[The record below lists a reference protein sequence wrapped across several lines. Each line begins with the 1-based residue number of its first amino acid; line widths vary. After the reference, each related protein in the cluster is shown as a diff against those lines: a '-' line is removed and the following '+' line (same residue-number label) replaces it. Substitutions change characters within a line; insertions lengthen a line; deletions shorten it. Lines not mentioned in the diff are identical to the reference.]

1 MGVLDYDSILT
12 QEPATPLTEHPFVVD
27 GKGLADWDVA
37 GMLRADAQSSNS
49 WLVLVMLGM
58 MGILLLLLTKN
69 YDFLKYKFKDFMTSE
84 RRFSN
89 AAMMPDAS
97 ELPLTLL
104 LIIVSCGCFGFIFHD
119 LFAGMPVVN
128 RWLSEPYQLYV
139 LIFALVLLLV
149 LAKAFLY
156 RVVNWVF
163 FPRAKNQKWMA
174 AYFFLTSMTSFA
186 VFVIAAL
193 YVFVNISYMEVAICL
208 LILLFLY
215 EILLFY
221 KLNANFQAKKYGQVL
236 IFLYFCAVEI
246 VPLLAIWH
254 FFEQNST
261 I

>member
-1 MGVLDYDSILT
+1 MAFVDYDSILT
-12 QEPATPLTEHPFVVD
+12 HEPATPLSEHPFVVD
-27 GKGLADWDVA
+27 GEGMTDWDVA
-37 GMLRADAQSSNS
+37 GVLRADAQASNTWS
-49 WLVLVMLGM
+49 VLVMLLM
-58 MGILLLLLTKN
+58 LGILLLLLMKN
-69 YDFLKYKFKDFMTSE
+69 YDFLKYKFKDFMTNE

-119 LFAGMPVVN
+119 MFAGIPLLN
-128 RWLSEPYQLYV
+128 RWLHEPYQLYGM
-139 LIFALVLLLV
+139 IFALVLLFV

-174 AYFFLTSMTSFA
+174 SYFFLTAMTSFV

-193 YVFVNISYMEVAICL
+193 YVFVNISYVEVAICL
-208 LILLFLY
+208 LVLLILY
-215 EILLFY
+215 EFLLFY

>member
-1 MGVLDYDSILT
+1 MSVDYDSILT
-12 QEPATPLTEHPFVVD
+12 QKPVTPLSEHPFVVD
-27 GKGLADWDVA
+27 GERLADWDVA
-37 GMLRADAQSSNS
+37 GILRADVQSSNS
-49 WLVLVMLGM
+49 WAVLAMLVMLG
-58 MGILLLLLTKN
+58 ILLSLLVKN
-69 YDFLKYKFKDFMTSE
+69 YDFLKYKFKDFMASE

-104 LIIVSCGCFGFIFHD
+104 LIVVSCGCFGFILHD
-119 LFAGMPVVN
+119 LFAEMPLLN
-128 RWLSEPYQLYV
+128 RWLSEPYQLYL

-174 AYFFLTSMTSFA
+174 SYFFLTAMTSFV

-215 EILLFY
+215 EFLLFY